1 MAKVGPYPPRL
12 LPPAWGRGKAQGLGA
27 LTQRTRKL
35 IGTFGLI
42 ALIVV
47 YSIAVMAIYINLL
60 AGQPWWV
67 LIIFFAVAGLVWF
80 FPATWLIGWM
90 AKPD

>member
-1 MAKVGPYPPRL
+1 MLRL
-12 LPPAWGRGKAQGLGA
+12 AGGWGKAEGLSA

-42 ALIVV
+42 GLIIV

-60 AGQPWWV
+60 AGQPLWV
-67 LIIFFAVAGLVWF
+67 LIIFFAVAGLLWF
-80 FPATWLIGWM
+80 FPATWMIGWM
-90 AKPD
+90 SKPDE

>member
-1 MAKVGPYPPRL
+1 MV
-12 LPPAWGRGKAQGLGA
+12 A

-42 ALIVV
+42 GLIIV
-47 YSIAVMAIYINLL
+47 YSLAVMAIYINLL

-67 LIIFFAVAGLVWF
+67 LIIFFAVAGLLWF
-80 FPATWLIGWM
+80 FPATWMIGWM
-90 AKPD
+90 SKPDA